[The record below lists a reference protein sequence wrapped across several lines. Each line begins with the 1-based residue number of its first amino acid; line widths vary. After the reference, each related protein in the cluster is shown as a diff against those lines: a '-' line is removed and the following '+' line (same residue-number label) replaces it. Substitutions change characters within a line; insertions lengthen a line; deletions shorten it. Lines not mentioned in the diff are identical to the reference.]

1 MMIRSIF
8 AMFCL
13 LAGAAQAAEKNMT
26 AEEIKAHARQHRE
39 FADIHLQAAQ
49 CLEAG
54 KPYKECDEALKKACK
69 GKASGPHCGMR
80 HKH

>member
-1 MMIRSIF
+1 MKIQNII
-8 AMFCL
+8 AMLCL
-13 LAGAAQAAEKNMT
+13 VAGAAQAGQKNMT

-39 FADIHLQAAQ
+39 FAEIHMQAAQ

>member
-1 MMIRSIF
+1 MRF
-8 AMFCL
+8 HVF
-13 LAGAAQAAEKNMT
+13 LAILGLVSAVAHAAENNMT
-26 AEEIKAHARQHRE
+26 ADEAKAHARKHRE
-39 FADIHLQAAQ
+39 FAEIHLQAAQ

-80 HKH
+80 HQH

>member
-1 MMIRSIF
+1 MMNRNLIAILF
-8 AMFCL
+8 LF
-13 LAGAAQAAEKNMT
+13 AGATQAAEKSMT
-26 AEEIKAHARQHRE
+26 AEEAKAHARQHRE
-39 FADIHLQAAQ
+39 FAEIHLQAAL

>member
-1 MMIRSIF
+1 MRF
-8 AMFCL
+8 RVF
-13 LAGAAQAAEKNMT
+13 LAILGLVSAAVHAGEKNMT
-26 AEEIKAHARQHRE
+26 ADEIKAHARQHRE
-39 FADIHLQAAQ
+39 FAEIHLQAAQ

>member
-1 MMIRSIF
+1 MTIRYMLPIL
-8 AMFCL
+8 CL
-13 LAGAAQAAEKNMT
+13 LVGAAQAADKT

-39 FADIHLQAAQ
+39 FAELHLQAAQ

-54 KPYKECDEALKKACK
+54 KPRKECDAALKKACK